1 MLLES
6 VVGALRNDPT
16 IEVVGAFGS
25 AAETRAAA
33 SGLEADVIVV
43 DLELGDELGTAIM
56 EPVQAATGAP
66 VLLISG
72 AGDRRGMAAAV
83 ESGCA
88 GFVSKGLPLASLV
101 RAIHTVAAGGSVF
114 PTTLLEEV
122 LNRDKSGATPL
133 TEKEMEVLQLLATG
147 RPAAEIAE
155 QLFVSIHTAR
165 NHIRSILSK
174 LEARS
179 QLEAVVLA
187 VRSGLVRIDRD

>member
-1 MLLES
+1 M
-6 VVGALRNDPT
+6 
-16 IEVVGAFGS
+16 
-25 AAETRAAA
+25 
-33 SGLEADVIVV
+33 
-43 DLELGDELGTAIM
+43 
-56 EPVQAATGAP
+56 
-66 VLLISG
+66 
-72 AGDRRGMAAAV
+72 
-83 ESGCA
+83 
-88 GFVSKGLPLASLV
+88 ASLV